1 MEKFQSLNTQNFLH
15 PLPCSLSIPIQR
27 SLWQELK
34 VEDYQQGQALS
45 LPDAEVIW
53 YPQAFSLEESDQLLA
68 ELLDGVAWRQESI
81 TLFKR
86 EVLLPRLTAWYG
98 DRGKIYTYSNL
109 TMEPELWT
117 PALLKIR
124 SRVEAIAHTT
134 FNSVLLNLY
143 RDGRDSIAWHSD
155 DEPELGENPIIGS
168 VSFGEARR
176 FMLRHR
182 FQKHWKGGDQSDSR

>member
-1 MEKFQSLNTQNFLH
+1 M
-15 PLPCSLSIPIQR
+15 
-27 SLWQELK
+27 K